1 MVTFHLVLLAWVF
14 FRAADVGVALAV
26 IGKICAAPAT
36 EPFVRPAMRLTCLMG
51 LLLLYEWA
59 QRRQPHAMQVQWWWP
74 TARWAFYYGLVG
86 AILLACQLNYT
97 PFIYFQF

>member
-1 MVTFHLVLLAWVF
+1 
-14 FRAADVGVALAV
+14 
-26 IGKICAAPAT
+26 
-36 EPFVRPAMRLTCLMG
+36 MG
-51 LLLLYEWA
+51 LLLLFEWA